1 MGKPWTVHG
10 DFNQVLQPSEKSAS
24 TSPNVD
30 LPTHRFADSLHQSAL
45 TLGGTKEDLRPIA
58 KKLHRVLVN
67 EEWMLK
73 FPLLMAVLGE
83 PAYLDHASMS
93 LSLQSGAPRQKKPF
107 RFFNYLLQSED
118 FFPVVVHHC
127 SSYNISG
134 SAMFCVARKFRS
146 LKKVIR
152 DFSKSNYSDI
162 KKRVDEAF
170 EALAAAQVRTLAD
183 PSVANAENELL
194 LHENRLTVSTG
205 EESFFYQCY
214 RVTCYLLVTETRHI
228 FIR

>member
-1 MGKPWTVHG
+1 
-10 DFNQVLQPSEKSAS
+10 
-24 TSPNVD
+24 
-30 LPTHRFADSLHQSAL
+30 
-45 TLGGTKEDLRPIA
+45 
-58 KKLHRVLVN
+58 
-67 EEWMLK
+67 MLK
-73 FPLLMAVLGE
+73 FPLLMAVFGE

-118 FFPVVVHHC
+118 FFPVVVHHF

-146 LKKVIR
+146 LNKVIR

-162 KKRVDEAF
+162 KKRIDEAF
-170 EALAAAQVRTLAD
+170 EALEDAQVRTLAD